1 MTNLSV
7 TAETNVE
14 WNIRIDYITILT
26 TDGKEVNLNWEY
38 SYCSQDEPSDP
49 SSFIL
54 KSMRKSESFYENV
67 FFDDEEVIQSYQFIR
82 DQIILTNYGIYEV
95 DVQGLSGKKVEVKF
109 FPKDT
114 IKTISFETA
123 GTLDFDVDIKIGV
136 TNNTVVNVDGAAYSE
151 PLSFKVPS
159 SQAAEAKEVVRLVK
173 EHYLF

>member
-1 MTNLSV
+1 MAFLDKVIGHGDVS
-7 TAETNVE
+7 EE
-14 WNIRIDYITILT
+14 MDKDY
-26 TDGKEVNLNWEY
+26 V
-38 SYCSQDEPSDP
+38 
-49 SSFIL
+49 
-54 KSMRKSESFYENV
+54 SEF

-114 IKTISFETA
+114 IKTISFE
-123 GTLDFDVDIKIGV
+123 VDIKIGV